1 MSCDIGLGRAVKC
14 KDQVGGLSAVYL
26 VNYDDI
32 TGYTFTDD
40 VIDTVTGAATINAYK
55 YELKGTSSLS
65 EVFNSSRETGTSS
78 VESTLVLSLKTQS
91 AVDHKEIKLLT
102 YGRPRVI
109 VEDHNGNFRLMGLE
123 HGAEVTTANANSGA
137 AMADGS
143 GYEITMVA
151 TEKIMANFMAA
162 TDAAGLTTAGLTIVS
177 E

>member
-1 MSCDIGLGRAVKC
+1 M
-14 KDQVGGLSAVYL
+14 
-26 VNYDDI
+26 
-32 TGYTFTDD
+32 
-40 VIDTVTGAATINAYK
+40 
-55 YELKGTSSLS
+55 
-65 EVFNSSRETGTSS
+65 
-78 VESTLVLSLKTQS
+78 SLKTQS

-151 TEKIMANFMAA
+151 TEKILANFMAA
-162 TDAAGLTTAGLTIVS
+162 TDAAGLATAGLTIVS